1 MDHNSPSSKA
11 KLPFSLNE
19 MSFIGWI
26 GDLDLDNKEE
36 TLSSVS
42 SALKE
47 LKQTP
52 IKEELRY
59 LFLQK
64 LGAIVEQ
71 LSLQLQESYKNSLFP
86 FSKQDTNNI
95 ELSAICAMEI
105 AQNYKVLCESK
116 GFKSKQMFTSKQ
128 KSQAVYNG
136 IRSLAKQ
143 LLYKSMVYQKP
154 AQGFWFVPGGR
165 VLKNERLTD
174 VFRRLC
180 LNELALD
187 VDFSEAK
194 LLGAYEHFYQ
204 DNFLDSSDI
213 STHYVVMGYELSLQC
228 ADQVS
233 LDQQHSEQQ
242 WWPVEALLVSDE
254 VHSNTKAYF
263 DEAYR

>member
-1 MDHNSPSSKA
+1 LLSDQDFLGLINVAPLIAIDLIVRKA
-11 KLPFSLNE
+11 SGEVL
-19 MSFIGWI
+19 
-26 GDLDLDNKEE
+26 
-36 TLSSVS
+36 
-42 SALKE
+42 
-47 LKQTP
+47 
-52 IKEELRY
+52 
-59 LFLQK
+59 
-64 LGAIVEQ
+64 LGKR
-71 LSLQLQESYKNSLFP
+71 KN
-86 FSKQDTNNI
+86 
-95 ELSAICAMEI
+95 
-105 AQNYKVLCESK
+105 
-116 GFKSKQMFTSKQ
+116 
-128 KSQAVYNG
+128 
-136 IRSLAKQ
+136 
-143 LLYKSMVYQKP
+143 KP